1 MGGDKGQRIQKV
13 ELDPKWITTW
23 MSLTSFEETVRVAIA
38 WYVVLRLKFLFELR
52 CSVDAEP
59 K

>member
-23 MSLTSFEETVRVAIA
+23 MSLTSFEEAVCVTIA
-38 WYVVLRLKFLFELR
+38 WYVVLRLEFLFELR